1 VKPVR
6 EWRHIMAKDD
16 KDHEELVQEVN
27 KLAADLW
34 KAKAE
39 ELKLKVQI
47 AEVNARLA
55 AAGAHHAVVVGW

>member
-1 VKPVR
+1 
-6 EWRHIMAKDD
+6 MAKDD